1 MNNDPQI
8 DQTSLLP
15 VGTLLQGGK
24 YRVEKYLSSGNFGN
38 TYVVTDMSTGQL
50 RAMKEFFLRGY
61 CYRTNMRQVTMSPAV
76 APDRINVQREKFK
89 KEAHRMYGL
98 KGDHVVHIYDLFDE
112 NNTTYYVMDY
122 VEGESLASYME
133 HTGKPLTEEQTLYIL
148 DQVLDALDEVHSKQ
162 IWHLDLKPDNIMIDR
177 QGKVVIIDFGAS
189 KQIGASGKYTGTTG
203 VLCYTPGFAPLEQM
217 SQDMSSIGPW
227 TDIYALGATL
237 YNLLTN
243 ITPTMQSPETLR
255 YPNTVSKKTR
265 DLITWMMSI
274 ERQKRPQSIAAIRGY
289 LNYNTAQAQQ
299 QRPPIKQT
307 AINQNINLN
316 GGDDDDDDEER
327 RSTKRKWIIV
337 GSVGGGLIAL
347 LLIILLATSGSKKD
361 DVYDWDNYVEV
372 DSVTEEVADNYDYYE
387 EQARQEQEAME
398 QAYRDSIE
406 FMRQMEEQALAE
418 AEQARIEAEERAA
431 EAEERA
437 AQAERERQAAQQQRQ
452 AAQQQQQAAS
462 AKSVK
467 FTKAYLEHNV
477 LDANGNKQLKGHYS
491 FDINGYQGHY
501 VYVYMYIYES
511 DGSFHKGA
519 DGKDLRTWSGK
530 LYCEWD
536 RTIFTDGSLA
546 FYNSTLNPKYGTN
559 DYYAQFWVYDADTD
573 QWIGSSDKMT
583 YSHTGN

>member
-1 MNNDPQI
+1 MMNNDPQI
-8 DQTSLLP
+8 DQASLLP
-15 VGTLLQGGK
+15 VGMLLQNGK

-50 RAMKEFFLRGY
+50 RAMKEFYLRGY

-76 APDRINVQREKFK
+76 APERINVQREKFK

-133 HTGKPLTEEQTLYIL
+133 HTGKPLTEEQALYIL
-148 DQVLDALDEVHSKQ
+148 DQVLDALSEVHAKQ
-162 IWHLDLKPDNIMIDR
+162 IWHLDLKPDNILINR
-177 QGKVVIIDFGAS
+177 QGKVVLIDFGAS

-217 SQDMSSIGPW
+217 SQDMASIGPW

-255 YPNTVSKKTR
+255 YPYPVSKKTR
-265 DLITWMMSI
+265 DLIAWMMSI

-289 LNYNTAQAQQ
+289 LNYNSAQRQQ
-299 QRPPIKQT
+299 HPPIKQT

-316 GGDDDDDDEER
+316 GDDNDEDDEER
-327 RSTKRKWIIV
+327 RSTKRKWIIA

-347 LLIILLATSGSKKD
+347 LLIILLATSGGNRD
-361 DVYDWDNYVEV
+361 NDGYDWSSDEWESADAAVEEA
-372 DSVTEEVADNYDYYE
+372 EEVSDYDYE
-387 EQARQEQEAME
+387 ELARQEKEAME

-406 FMRQMEEQALAE
+406 YMRQLEEQALAE

-437 AQAERERQAAQQQRQ
+437 AQAERERQAAQQRQ
-452 AAQQQQQAAS
+452 EQSAS

-477 LDANGNKQLKGHYS
+477 PDANGNKQLKGHYS
-491 FDINGYQGHY
+491 FDISGYQGHN

-511 DGSFHKGA
+511 DGTFHKGT
-519 DGKDLRTWSGK
+519 DGKDLRTWSTK
-530 LYCEWD
+530 LYCNWD
-536 RTIFTDGSLA
+536 RTTFTDGSLA
-546 FYNSTLNPKYGTN
+546 FYNSALNPKYGTN